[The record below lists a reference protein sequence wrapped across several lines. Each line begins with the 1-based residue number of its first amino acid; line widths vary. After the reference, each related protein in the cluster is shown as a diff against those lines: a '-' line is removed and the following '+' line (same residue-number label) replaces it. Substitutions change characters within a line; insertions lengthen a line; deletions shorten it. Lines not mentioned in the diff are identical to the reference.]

1 MLVFVFFFFKQKTA
15 YELRISDWS
24 SDVCSSDL
32 RRALDHVHHQD
43 VALAAH
49 GHVLEEAGL
58 VQRADRLPDVGLVDA
73 VAALDRQVGE
83 HGARADALQAVD
95 ADVADGEAAVGS
107 DSRRERVR
115 GGLGRRDAE
124 RGLRIDCFLCP
135 GGGGRDG
142 RGEGKDKQ
150 AAGGG
155 TRHQIG
161 SRWESWPRR
170 WAVGAGLDSYRTKLF
185 RMSL

>member
-1 MLVFVFFFFKQKTA
+1 
-15 YELRISDWS
+15 
-24 SDVCSSDL
+24 
-32 RRALDHVHHQD
+32 
-43 VALAAH
+43 
-49 GHVLEEAGL
+49 
-58 VQRADRLPDVGLVDA
+58 

-95 ADVADGEAAVGS
+95 ADVADGEAAVAPGG
-107 DSRRERVR
+107 RRQLVR

-124 RGLRIDCFLCP
+124 RGLRIDCFLGP
-135 GGGGRDG
+135 GGGGGDG

-155 TRHQIG
+155 TRHQSG

-170 WAVGAGLDSYRTKLF
+170 GAVGAGLDSYRKKLF

>member
-1 MLVFVFFFFKQKTA
+1 MIRRPPRSTRHDTRCPDATLFRSA
-15 YELRISDWS
+15 AAGAGWP
-24 SDVCSSDL
+24 DL
-32 RRALDHVHHQD
+32 NAS
-43 VALAAH
+43 
-49 GHVLEEAGL
+49 
-58 VQRADRLPDVGLVDA
+58 
-73 VAALDRQVGE
+73 VAASNISMLRLVISAKGE
-83 HGARADALQAVD
+83 LANAPST

-161 SRWESWPRR
+161 TRWESWPRR
-170 WAVGAGLDSYRTKLF
+170 WAVGDGLDSYGTKLV
-185 RMSL
+185 RTVLWNARRR

>member
-1 MLVFVFFFFKQKTA
+1 M
-15 YELRISDWS
+15 RISDWS

-32 RRALDHVHHQD
+32 
-43 VALAAH
+43 ALAAH
-49 GHVLEEAGL
+49 GYVLEEAGL
-58 VQRADRLPDVGLVDA
+58 VKRADRLPDVGLVDA

-107 DSRRERVR
+107 DSRREGVR

-135 GGGGRDG
+135 GGGGRAG

-155 TRHQIG
+155 TRHQIK
-161 SRWESWPRR
+161 SRGESWPRR
-170 WAVGAGLDSYRTKLF
+170 RAGGARLDLRSEV
-185 RMSL
+185 

>member
-1 MLVFVFFFFKQKTA
+1 MRCRPSTRMSLTVKLLSGLTA
-15 YELRISDWS
+15 GASAFAAGWGGAMPNAACGSTVSCAQAAGAVMAVARARTRR
-24 SDVCSSDL
+24 
-32 RRALDHVHHQD
+32 RRAGG
-43 VALAAH
+43 AEC
-49 GHVLEEAGL
+49 GGGEAG
-58 VQRADRLPDVGLVDA
+58 G
-73 VAALDRQVGE
+73 
-83 HGARADALQAVD
+83 
-95 ADVADGEAAVGS
+95 GS
-107 DSRRERVR
+107 DGRREGVR

>member
-1 MLVFVFFFFKQKTA
+1 M
-15 YELRISDWS
+15 RIGAVSA
-24 SDVCSSDL
+24 DVCS
-32 RRALDHVHHQD
+32 
-43 VALAAH
+43 
-49 GHVLEEAGL
+49 
-58 VQRADRLPDVGLVDA
+58 PD
-73 VAALDRQVGE
+73 LDRQVGE

-95 ADVADGEAAVGS
+95 ADVAYGEAAVGS

-170 WAVGAGLDSYRTKLF
+170 WAVGAGLDSYRTKL
-185 RMSL
+185 RSEEHTSELQSIMRI

>member
-1 MLVFVFFFFKQKTA
+1 M
-15 YELRISDWS
+15 
-24 SDVCSSDL
+24 L
-32 RRALDHVHHQD
+32 RRPPRSSRTDTLFPYTT
-43 VALAAH
+43 LF
-49 GHVLEEAGL
+49 
-58 VQRADRLPDVGLVDA
+58 RS
-73 VAALDRQVGE
+73 
-83 HGARADALQAVD
+83 
-95 ADVADGEAAVGS
+95 EAAVGS
-107 DSRRERVR
+107 DSRREGVR

-155 TRHQIG
+155 TRPQIK

-170 WAVGAGLDSYRTKLF
+170 WAVGAGLDKIGGGACRE
-185 RMSL
+185 RGGQCG